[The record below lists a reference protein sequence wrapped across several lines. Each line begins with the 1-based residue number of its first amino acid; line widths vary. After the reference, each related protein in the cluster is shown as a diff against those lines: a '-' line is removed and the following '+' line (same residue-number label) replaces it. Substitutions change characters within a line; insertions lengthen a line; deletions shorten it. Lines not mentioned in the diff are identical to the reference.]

1 MASSTEMYD
10 YTSSS
15 QYTTSSSSQYP
26 EETYVDECDNV
37 FVDEN
42 NFPEINTDQER
53 LTGDEDIV
61 AVKDQLV
68 ACDPWSEGGKGT
80 VWKSHST
87 LKCYHVQ

>member
-1 MASSTEMYD
+1 MASSIETYD
-10 YTSSS
+10 NMSSS

-42 NFPEINTDQER
+42 NFPEITTDQGR
-53 LTGDEDIV
+53 VAGDEDIV

-68 ACDPWSEGGKGT
+68 ACDPWSEAGSKGILYT
-80 VWKSHST
+80 ESHFT
-87 LKCYHVQ
+87 LKCL